1 MLGETEARTKAVS
14 PSGVNSS
21 SPAAQLRAPPWDSP
35 GWKGVGWNPA
45 PEMGGEHCKLWRH
58 NVPMGKLW
66 PFGAMWDGGSWAA
79 WEPARSRAPLSM
91 GVSAPGV
98 VPRGQRRGN
107 ALFQ

>member
-21 SPAAQLRAPPWDSP
+21 SPAAQLRAPPWASP

-45 PEMGGEHCKLWRH
+45 PEMGGEHF
-58 NVPMGKLW
+58 KLW